1 MKKLLF
7 AILLGALFVS
17 CSKVPAGN
25 VGIKFYLLGKDK
37 GVDYEVLGPGRYW
50 IGINEELFL
59 FPTQRQN
66 KVWSD
71 DEEGN
76 RGFDGYVCG
85 CGMYIECGGKVIY
98 QHTLPTKLCR
108 NVANLVYECNMTPMY
123 EHSKSFY
130 CDKRSRNLDG
140 FVKLKR
146 RFEMQGKDLS
156 PDVSDNDFAFD
167 KFLAWYDEKS
177 DIERFKREIEKDFDF
192 IVRGDGFC
200 EMTVKGF
207 SKGTGIEKVLEYHN
221 IPINSAYA
229 IGDSMNDLP
238 MLNAVPNSIVMGN
251 GSDELKKSASFV
263 TKDLLDN
270 GIEYAL
276 KHFGMI

>member
-1 MKKLLF
+1 MIVFFDLDGTL
-7 AILLGALFVS
+7 I
-17 CSKVPAGN
+17 
-25 VGIKFYLLGKDK
+25 
-37 GVDYEVLGPGRYW
+37 
-50 IGINEELFL
+50 
-59 FPTQRQN
+59 
-66 KVWSD
+66 SD
-71 DEEGN
+71 DEAYIIPDSAVNAIHKAQENGHLMYVDTGRTVMN
-76 RGFDGYVCG
+76 VEQRIRDIGFDGYVCG

-207 SKGTGIEKVLEYHN
+207 SRER
-221 IPINSAYA
+221 
-229 IGDSMNDLP
+229 
-238 MLNAVPNSIVMGN
+238 
-251 GSDELKKSASFV
+251 ELKKSLNIIIFRLTV
-263 TKDLLDN
+263 
-270 GIEYAL
+270 
-276 KHFGMI
+276 HMQ

>member
-1 MKKLLF
+1 MIVFFDLDGTL
-7 AILLGALFVS
+7 I
-17 CSKVPAGN
+17 
-25 VGIKFYLLGKDK
+25 
-37 GVDYEVLGPGRYW
+37 
-50 IGINEELFL
+50 
-59 FPTQRQN
+59 
-66 KVWSD
+66 SD
-71 DEEGN
+71 DEAYIIPDSAVNAIHKAQENGHLMYVDTGRTVMN
-76 RGFDGYVCG
+76 VEQRIRDIGFDGYVCG

-177 DIERFKREIEKDFDF
+177 DIERFKREIE
-192 IVRGDGFC
+192 
-200 EMTVKGF
+200 
-207 SKGTGIEKVLEYHN
+207 
-221 IPINSAYA
+221 
-229 IGDSMNDLP
+229 
-238 MLNAVPNSIVMGN
+238 
-251 GSDELKKSASFV
+251 
-263 TKDLLDN
+263 
-270 GIEYAL
+270 
-276 KHFGMI
+276 

>member
-1 MKKLLF
+1 MIVFFDLDGTL
-7 AILLGALFVS
+7 I
-17 CSKVPAGN
+17 
-25 VGIKFYLLGKDK
+25 
-37 GVDYEVLGPGRYW
+37 
-50 IGINEELFL
+50 
-59 FPTQRQN
+59 
-66 KVWSD
+66 SD
-71 DEEGN
+71 DEAYIIPDSAVNAIHKAQENGHLMYVDTGRTVMN
-76 RGFDGYVCG
+76 VEQRIRDIGFDGYVCG

-123 EHSKSFY
+123 DHSKSFY
-130 CDKRSRNLDG
+130 CDRRSRNLDG

-146 RFEMQGKDLS
+146 R
-156 PDVSDNDFAFD
+156 VD

-270 GIEYAL
+270 GIYYAL

>member
-1 MKKLLF
+1 
-7 AILLGALFVS
+7 
-17 CSKVPAGN
+17 
-25 VGIKFYLLGKDK
+25 
-37 GVDYEVLGPGRYW
+37 
-50 IGINEELFL
+50 
-59 FPTQRQN
+59 
-66 KVWSD
+66 
-71 DEEGN
+71 
-76 RGFDGYVCG
+76 
-85 CGMYIECGGKVIY
+85 MYIECGGKVIY

-167 KFLAWYDEKS
+167 KFLAWYDEKN
-177 DIERFKREIEKDFDF
+177 DIEQFKREIEKDFDF
-192 IVRGDGFC
+192 
-200 EMTVKGF
+200 
-207 SKGTGIEKVLEYHN
+207 
-221 IPINSAYA
+221 AYA

>member
-1 MKKLLF
+1 MIVFFDLDGTL
-7 AILLGALFVS
+7 I
-17 CSKVPAGN
+17 
-25 VGIKFYLLGKDK
+25 
-37 GVDYEVLGPGRYW
+37 
-50 IGINEELFL
+50 
-59 FPTQRQN
+59 
-66 KVWSD
+66 SD
-71 DEEGN
+71 DEAYIIPDSAVNAIHKAQENGHLMYVDTGRTVMN
-76 RGFDGYVCG
+76 VEQRIRDIGFDGYVCG

-140 FVKLKR
+140 FVKLN
-146 RFEMQGKDLS
+146 
-156 PDVSDNDFAFD
+156 NDFAFD

>member
-1 MKKLLF
+1 MIVFFDLDGTL
-7 AILLGALFVS
+7 I
-17 CSKVPAGN
+17 
-25 VGIKFYLLGKDK
+25 
-37 GVDYEVLGPGRYW
+37 
-50 IGINEELFL
+50 
-59 FPTQRQN
+59 
-66 KVWSD
+66 SD
-71 DEEGN
+71 DEAYIIPDSAVNAIHKAQENGHLMYVDTGRTVMN
-76 RGFDGYVCG
+76 VEQRIRDIGFDGYVCG

-192 IVRGDGFC
+192 IV
-200 EMTVKGF
+200 
-207 SKGTGIEKVLEYHN
+207 KVLEYHN